1 MTRLRHFLQFA
12 TAAAVLVAAGRGD
25 ALAQGVGPTLRP
37 PPLPG
42 VDTVLAAL
50 PLGAYVRALD
60 FAIGDGVNGVV
71 QSRSREMLTLRL
83 DDGRTHDVYAENL
96 RSLRMRGER
105 SRRYGYRT
113 GVTNGAAIG
122 IAVGVLVHFAGEWFV
137 DAPFADA
144 GPQIVIFT
152 TGSSAALIG
161 GVIGAIVGR
170 HRWTQVL

>member
-1 MTRLRHFLQFA
+1 MTMMQRMRRL
-12 TAAAVLVAAGRGD
+12 AAAVILLAATVPGAASAQVA
-25 ALAQGVGPTLRP
+25 GPTLRP

-71 QSRSREMLTLRL
+71 QSRSREMLSLRL
-83 DDGRTHDVYAENL
+83 DDGRTHDVFAENV
-96 RSLRMRGER
+96 RSLRIRGER

-113 GVTNGAAIG
+113 GVTDGAAIG
-122 IAVGVLVHFAGEWFV
+122 VLAGVLVHFAGEWFL

-144 GPQIVIFT
+144 GPQVVIFT
-152 TGSSAALIG
+152 TGLSGAAIG
-161 GVIGAIVGR
+161 GVVGAMVGR
-170 HRWTQVL
+170 YRWTQVL